1 MITVDL
7 SLNLHTA
14 LHCPNAVRPHDTKR
28 SESETDSYEPNQ
40 AKDSSHETTGDPN
53 EKAAPFL
60 ETESFSITQ
69 ANIHQHKEEKTQ
81 HANKIDQ
88 AQDSSH
94 ETTGDPNE
102 KAAAFLETESF
113 SITQASIHQHKEENT
128 EDSNI
133 TVNAIKSKIRKILN
147 ATVFTGGGRK
157 ALFKCKLS
165 RSILHLVTEEEPETK
180 SSMIQT
186 ISRVITE
193 ELISRAER
201 GGRSPCS
208 TSWKVLLKKRPPK

>member
-88 AQDSSH
+88 AQ
-94 ETTGDPNE
+94 
-102 KAAAFLETESF
+102 
-113 SITQASIHQHKEENT
+113 
-128 EDSNI
+128 
-133 TVNAIKSKIRKILN
+133 
-147 ATVFTGGGRK
+147 
-157 ALFKCKLS
+157 
-165 RSILHLVTEEEPETK
+165 
-180 SSMIQT
+180 
-186 ISRVITE
+186 
-193 ELISRAER
+193 
-201 GGRSPCS
+201 
-208 TSWKVLLKKRPPK
+208 

>member
-1 MITVDL
+1 VITVDL

-69 ANIHQHKEEKTQ
+69 ANIY
-81 HANKIDQ
+81 
-88 AQDSSH
+88 
-94 ETTGDPNE
+94 
-102 KAAAFLETESF
+102 
-113 SITQASIHQHKEENT
+113 QHKEENT

-133 TVNAIKSKIRKILN
+133 TVNAI
-147 ATVFTGGGRK
+147 